1 METSGRAVVLFLLMM
16 IPFRTIVNHPQS
28 VLPSNYK

>member
-16 IPFRTIVNHPQS
+16 IPFRDNCKSSAECLAIQ
-28 VLPSNYK
+28 L